1 MEIILAKS
9 AGFCF
14 GVRRAVDM
22 ARALAKERT
31 PVYTYGPII
40 HNENVVADLEEK
52 GIFSLDT
59 VRASYA
65 GGDKDII
72 IRSHGVAKSVLED
85 MKQAGNRITDATCPF
100 VKKIHKIVSEHS
112 AKGEQIVIFG
122 SKSHPEVEGIMGWSD
137 GPCIV
142 ISDENEADDF
152 TADNG
157 KELCIVAQTTFLYKK
172 FQVMVEII
180 QKKGYNVYAFNTI
193 CNATEERQREAAQIA
208 SQVDVMLVIG
218 GRNSSNSAK
227 LYQICKKLCPRTF
240 FLQTADDLDLSD
252 FLSIDKIG
260 ITAGASTPNYIIKE
274 VQTKCQK

>member
-1 MEIILAKS
+1 
-9 AGFCF
+9 
-14 GVRRAVDM
+14 
-22 ARALAKERT
+22 
-31 PVYTYGPII
+31 
-40 HNENVVADLEEK
+40 
-52 GIFSLDT
+52 
-59 VRASYA
+59 
-65 GGDKDII
+65 
-72 IRSHGVAKSVLED
+72 
-85 MKQAGNRITDATCPF
+85 
-100 VKKIHKIVSEHS
+100 
-112 AKGEQIVIFG
+112 
-122 SKSHPEVEGIMGWSD
+122 MGWSD